1 MRFLLMRLIHLPV
14 LIDTWWNVNFFQT
27 LKLPVQLLVLIDT
40 WWNVNKKLFNLSFTP
55 FVVLID
61 TWWNVNK
68 ICSCKM
74 CWHIMF

>member
-40 WWNVNKKLFNLSFTP
+40 WWNVNKEPRGLGSTSSKF
-55 FVVLID
+55 
-61 TWWNVNK
+61 
-68 ICSCKM
+68 
-74 CWHIMF
+74 